1 MVELPTVS
9 EVGMTVIA
17 VVALA
22 AIVTVSV
29 VSVACVVAPEIRCA
43 AFSSVTV

>member
-1 MVELPTVS
+1 MVELATVS

-22 AIVTVSV
+22 AIVTGSV
-29 VSVACVVAPEIRCA
+29 VSVAGVVAPE
-43 AFSSVTV
+43 